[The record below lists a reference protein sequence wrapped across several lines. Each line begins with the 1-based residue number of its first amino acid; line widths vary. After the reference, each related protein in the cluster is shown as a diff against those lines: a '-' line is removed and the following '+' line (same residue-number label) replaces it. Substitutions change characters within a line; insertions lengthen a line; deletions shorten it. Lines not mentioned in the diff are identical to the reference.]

1 MLLMAL
7 LKYFK
12 VIPGR
17 DLPNPDG
24 PLSALISPKA
34 IVAANSA
41 VEEMCQVKK
50 RGPYIKMSNEVS
62 QQQGCVCDS
71 HKRKSLSRNVHLCFN
86 RNRAGEKFRL
96 QCTYARF
103 ICSIF
108 SESAHLY

>member
-41 VEEMCQVKK
+41 VEEMRQVKK
-50 RGPYIKMSNEVS
+50 RGPYIKMSNKVS
-62 QQQGCVCDS
+62 QQQGCICDS
-71 HKRKSLSRNVHLCFN
+71 HKRKSLSRNSPSL
-86 RNRAGEKFRL
+86 L
-96 QCTYARF
+96 QQKPGGGKISCTYARF